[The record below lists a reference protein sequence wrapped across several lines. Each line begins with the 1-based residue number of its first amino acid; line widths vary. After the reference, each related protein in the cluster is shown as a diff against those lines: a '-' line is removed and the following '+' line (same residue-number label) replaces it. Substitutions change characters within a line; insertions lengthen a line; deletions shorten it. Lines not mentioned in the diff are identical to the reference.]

1 MVVELVRVDTLEAQK
16 RVVHCQILKFS
27 KKSEQHAVSSQ
38 VFNHT
43 CRTIKYMWCTV
54 YKGFCEFESCFSE
67 SGAATARG
75 TSPEAR
81 NCFRSKPTGQTTDSS
96 PIHFSVLRVA
106 CWISL
111 HLKERAPT
119 KLSSL
124 LGVGET
130 TSLSRCRA
138 VARFPPLH
146 VAPSCSIRVPSSIAC
161 WRLKFLKYYTCIR
174 WSLFYIPKYL
184 HESRVVL

>member
-130 TSLSRCRA
+130 TSLSRCRQISTSTRSSQLLNTCTVIDCLLTA
-138 VARFPPLH
+138 QVFDILH
-146 VAPSCSIRVPSSIAC
+146 V
-161 WRLKFLKYYTCIR
+161 YTLIT
-174 WSLFYIPKYL
+174 LL
-184 HESRVVL
+184 HSKIFAWE